1 MIVSYDVF
9 TAAFLAKI
17 TEYSFI
23 HLSDENRQEL
33 VDGYMKLACAEFS
46 EVCTAGIDVGNDEE
60 RYFDLHHQDKDLT
73 SSECD
78 EIIDI
83 VTEGMLVQWFKQYYY
98 KAENL
103 ENNLNTIDFTSYS
116 PAELLYRMTTAYN
129 MCKADF
135 IAKIREYSYRHGDL
149 TCLHT

>member
-1 MIVSYDVF
+1 MIVSYDTF

-17 TEYSFI
+17 TEYNFI
-23 HLSDENRQEL
+23 LLSDENRQAL

-46 EVCTAGIDVGNDEE
+46 EVCTVGIDAGDDEK
-60 RYFDLHHQDKDLT
+60 RQFDLTDNGVDLKP
-73 SSECD
+73 SEVD
-78 EIIDI
+78 EIIEI

-103 ENNLNTIDFTSYS
+103 ENMLNSSDFTSYS

-129 MCKADF
+129 MVKDDF
-135 IAKIREYSYRHGDL
+135 IAKKREYSYRHGDL
-149 TCLHT
+149 TTLHI